1 MNLALSVASREEAR
15 NALEHGPAGLELVV
29 LCVFDPRARRARGRR
44 ARGRRARGRRA
55 RGRGGQYAPH
65 WRGRCGGAVPDSGG
79 DSGDHSDAHVAV

>member
-15 NALEHGPAGLELVV
+15 NASEHGPAGLELVV
-29 LCVFDPRARRARGRR
+29 LCVFDPRA
-44 ARGRRARGRRA
+44 RRARGRRA